1 MRNHARPIAL
11 LDAAE
16 EVASITHAHPLGIE
30 GAVIIA
36 MATAAATDTESPVE
50 ILQWSLGG
58 ADSEPFVSRITTAL
72 TWIRSGRVATPAEVR
87 AELGNGIAATESCV
101 TAVYIAARFLADS
114 FESMISFVASC
125 GGDVDTIGAMA
136 GGIWGLL
143 TVRRAFRTT
152 SLRSSSRKI
161 GFSPLQ
167 MSYMKAAISLT
178 RRRRVCGDRLN
189 PAQSRS
195 LGSRLHG
202 VHRI

>member
-72 TWIRSGRVATPAEVR
+72 TWIKSGRVATPAEVR

-136 GGIWGLL
+136 GGIWG
-143 TVRRAFRTT
+143 AANGEA
-152 SLRSSSRKI
+152 SLPHDQLEILEQK
-161 GFSPLQ
+161 
-167 MSYMKAAISLT
+167 
-178 RRRRVCGDRLN
+178 DRLFTVADELYESSN
-189 PAQSRS
+189 LSNSQKEG
-195 LGSRLHG
+195 LW
-202 VHRI
+202 